1 MRLADSVEK
10 VFPDARARR
19 AADAV
24 VDAMDT
30 SLSMRDFLDAWEA
43 KYFEV
48 AGSSPVR
55 RPRR

>member
-1 MRLADSVEK
+1 MRIADSVEK
-10 VFPDARARR
+10 VFPDTRARR
-19 AADAV
+19 AADAA

-30 SLSMRDFLDAWEA
+30 SLPMRDFLDVWEA

-55 RPRR
+55 RPQR